1 MGRSGALENEEAR
14 PEAYVL
20 IILSWAM
27 FSSVSSAEADAAPKQ
42 RREKKEAFKI
52 DFLAPMDKDVKEIAR
67 ELFAPP
73 AKPGTILLPAAGA
86 GVARGTKRKRGK
98 GKDKDDKE
106 KRDNQTLPDDMHF
119 SSRQLVS
126 LFLKP
131 KFSVSCVIGLP

>member
-1 MGRSGALENEEAR
+1 MLDFLKEIVEAVPDPSAGGTIDVEAENAEAR
-14 PEAYVL
+14 
-20 IILSWAM
+20 
-27 FSSVSSAEADAAPKQ
+27 
-42 RREKKEAFKI
+42 
-52 DFLAPMDKDVKEIAR
+52 
-67 ELFAPP
+67 
-73 AKPGTILLPAAGA
+73 AK
-86 GVARGTKRKRGK
+86 KRGK

>member
-1 MGRSGALENEEAR
+1 M
-14 PEAYVL
+14 

-73 AKPGTILLPAAGA
+73 AKPGTILLPATGA

-98 GKDKDDKE
+98 GKDRKAAEANGGEKPARRRRKKASTKE
-106 KRDNQTLPDDMHF
+106 KDEEEAEEREEREMDVEDDEEEEEE
-119 SSRQLVS
+119 SNTV
-126 LFLKP
+126 
-131 KFSVSCVIGLP
+131 VDA